1 MLIGPAHTHRYRR
14 FADAL
19 TGAHARLAEKR
30 GWLVLRFSGLSP
42 PILCQLA
49 WRTVPLSAPLRV
61 RIFRFFLSRQQ
72 CSSSATALPVLFRAT
87 IQNLESPA
95 YDAGSEANSESC
107 EFIPGPPCGNHVH
120 DPAEAEGFIHI
131 SNGIQGTGDVCA
143 SESDW
148 RNPVARVTI
157 TRVD

>member
-49 WRTVPLSAPLRV
+49 WRAAPFSPRWN
-61 RIFRFFLSRQQ
+61 RRQ
-72 CSSSATALPVLFRAT
+72 PR
-87 IQNLESPA
+87 
-95 YDAGSEANSESC
+95 NS
-107 EFIPGPPCGNHVH
+107 FIPWRCFRQLHLPATLFGSAKVCPITSCGYPDSTSSPPV
-120 DPAEAEGFIHI
+120 
-131 SNGIQGTGDVCA
+131 SLTL
-143 SESDW
+143 
-148 RNPVARVTI
+148 
-157 TRVD
+157 

>member
-49 WRTVPLSAPLRV
+49 WRTVPFSPRQLLVWPRPFIYDGGLS
-61 RIFRFFLSRQQ
+61 
-72 CSSSATALPVLFRAT
+72 
-87 IQNLESPA
+87 
-95 YDAGSEANSESC
+95 
-107 EFIPGPPCGNHVH
+107 
-120 DPAEAEGFIHI
+120 
-131 SNGIQGTGDVCA
+131 
-143 SESDW
+143 
-148 RNPVARVTI
+148 
-157 TRVD
+157 

>member
-49 WRTVPLSAPLRV
+49 WRTVPFSLPALRSPGGTPADTAAA
-61 RIFRFFLSRQQ
+61 FLPSWIPPYSPYFG
-72 CSSSATALPVLFRAT
+72 CVHESGSTPFAT
-87 IQNLESPA
+87 
-95 YDAGSEANSESC
+95 G
-107 EFIPGPPCGNHVH
+107 
-120 DPAEAEGFIHI
+120 
-131 SNGIQGTGDVCA
+131 
-143 SESDW
+143 W
-148 RNPVARVTI
+148 
-157 TRVD
+157 

>member
-49 WRTVPLSAPLRV
+49 WRTVAAPSKPIL
-61 RIFRFFLSRQQ
+61 
-72 CSSSATALPVLFRAT
+72 CSIGGEAKSVQVGVLEDEPNPDRLPG
-87 IQNLESPA
+87 Q
-95 YDAGSEANSESC
+95 
-107 EFIPGPPCGNHVH
+107 
-120 DPAEAEGFIHI
+120 
-131 SNGIQGTGDVCA
+131 
-143 SESDW
+143 
-148 RNPVARVTI
+148 
-157 TRVD
+157 

>member
-49 WRTVPLSAPLRV
+49 WRTVPFSLQTDTDIERRLPDELCNPPRESAL
-61 RIFRFFLSRQQ
+61 
-72 CSSSATALPVLFRAT
+72 
-87 IQNLESPA
+87 
-95 YDAGSEANSESC
+95 
-107 EFIPGPPCGNHVH
+107 
-120 DPAEAEGFIHI
+120 
-131 SNGIQGTGDVCA
+131 
-143 SESDW
+143 
-148 RNPVARVTI
+148 
-157 TRVD
+157 

>member
-49 WRTVPLSAPLRV
+49 WRTVPPSYGVVPEPARWRRECSQANPRVPQIRPCSASRV
-61 RIFRFFLSRQQ
+61 Q
-72 CSSSATALPVLFRAT
+72 
-87 IQNLESPA
+87 
-95 YDAGSEANSESC
+95 
-107 EFIPGPPCGNHVH
+107 VH
-120 DPAEAEGFIHI
+120 
-131 SNGIQGTGDVCA
+131 QA
-143 SESDW
+143 SGRCWYS
-148 RNPVARVTI
+148 
-157 TRVD
+157 

>member
-49 WRTVPLSAPLRV
+49 WRTVPFSCV
-61 RIFRFFLSRQQ
+61 
-72 CSSSATALPVLFRAT
+72 
-87 IQNLESPA
+87 
-95 YDAGSEANSESC
+95 SESGQRGWLTRH
-107 EFIPGPPCGNHVH
+107 FPG
-120 DPAEAEGFIHI
+120 
-131 SNGIQGTGDVCA
+131 
-143 SESDW
+143 
-148 RNPVARVTI
+148 RVPSL
-157 TRVD
+157 